1 MTPPVLVVG
10 AGPTGLTLACDLARR
25 GVAVRLVERSAEH
38 AVGSRAK
45 GVQPRSL
52 EVFDDLGVVDAVL
65 AAGER
70 RMRFRRFR
78 GAQVLGE
85 HDACPERAPT
95 PGIPYG
101 CGLLVPQWAVEQ
113 ILRERLA
120 ALGGRVELDTSLSH
134 FTQDVDGV
142 RATLVGAG
150 GVEEARASYL
160 VGCDGGRS
168 TVRKALGIAFIGET
182 RESEQAAIGDV
193 RVDGLERDA
202 WHMWLDPER
211 GVGVM
216 LCPLPGTDA
225 WQFQGAAEA
234 AEGESAG
241 AAAARTY
248 PPPTLETLQR
258 MFDRY
263 SGMSGVR
270 LHDAT
275 WLSTY
280 RVNVRMAERFRAG
293 RAFLAGDAAHVH
305 SIAGGLGMNTGIQD
319 AYNLGWKLALVLA
332 GDATPALLDSYE
344 AERLPIAAWT
354 LSVSSERQRAVIA
367 AARAMDGGVDAGLTS
382 DTTQLGLH
390 YRWSALAG
398 GGEATGAL
406 RSGDRAPDAR
416 CHTRDGVEARLFDVF
431 RGAHATLLGFGAR
444 TASPLAEIGA
454 AHGRRVRTCV
464 ILQPGEAL
472 SSDALP
478 TLVDVRTEAAD
489 CYGLSDG
496 DLVLVRP
503 DGYVAAIDHDADP
516 RNITRWLAALTTDA
530 PLASTAMAGS

>member
-1 MTPPVLVVG
+1 
-10 AGPTGLTLACDLARR
+10 
-25 GVAVRLVERSAEH
+25 
-38 AVGSRAK
+38 
-45 GVQPRSL
+45 
-52 EVFDDLGVVDAVL
+52 
-65 AAGER
+65 
-70 RMRFRRFR
+70 
-78 GAQVLGE
+78 
-85 HDACPERAPT
+85 
-95 PGIPYG
+95 
-101 CGLLVPQWAVEQ
+101 
-113 ILRERLA
+113 
-120 ALGGRVELDTSLSH
+120 
-134 FTQDVDGV
+134 
-142 RATLVGAG
+142 
-150 GVEEARASYL
+150 
-160 VGCDGGRS
+160 
-168 TVRKALGIAFIGET
+168 
-182 RESEQAAIGDV
+182 
-193 RVDGLERDA
+193 
-202 WHMWLDPER
+202 MWLDPER

-234 AEGESAG
+234 PEGEPG
-241 AAAARTY
+241 DAARSRTY
-248 PPPTLETLQR
+248 APPTLETLQR

-263 SGMSGVR
+263 AGMSGVR

-293 RAFLAGDAAHVH
+293 RVFLAGDAAHVH

-332 GDATPALLDSYE
+332 NDATPALLDSYE

-416 CHTRDGVEARLFDVF
+416 CHTRDGVEARLFDVY
-431 RGAHATLLGFGAR
+431 RGPHATLLGFGAR
-444 TASPLAEIGA
+444 TTSVLAEIGA
-454 AHGRRVRTCV
+454 AHGARVRTCT

-472 SSDALP
+472 ATSALA
-478 TLVDVRTEAAD
+478 TLVDVHTEATD

-516 RNITRWLAALTTDA
+516 RRITRWLASLTTDA
-530 PLASTAMAGS
+530 PLASTAVADR